1 MPTPAGF
8 NNKRRTAPHNG
19 RSNAV
24 KRASEAAK
32 KKRAKNYASFLSA
45 MAFVTPYRKN
55 LERKNLERRTF
66 NNLVNNARSNANYGA
81 IINGGH
87 GRGKPLGLT
96 QQQWYA
102 LAGTLMV
109 IHRYPN
115 VNLVNAVKPI
125 GNRVRATGRY
135 TNANRNALLAW
146 ARSR

>member
-19 RSNAV
+19 RSNAA
-24 KRASEAAK
+24 KRAAEAAK
-32 KKRAKNYASFLSA
+32 KKRANNYASFLSA

-55 LERKNLERRTF
+55 LERKNRERNEAF
-66 NNLVNNARSNANYGA
+66 NNLVRNARSNGNIMA
-81 IINGGH
+81 GGH

-102 LAGTLMV
+102 LAGTLV
-109 IHRYPN
+109 AIHRYPN
-115 VNLVNAVKPI
+115 VNLVNALKPVST
-125 GNRVRATGRY
+125 RVRATGRY

-146 ARSR
+146 ARTR